1 MVGIKSF
8 QESFSIEAFRS
19 KSVTTR
25 AKEGQEGQEAIESI
39 KSRESFSFS
48 MNYSKAMQVIEGESK
63 QESLKSMSMEF
74 SISVDFSGKL
84 SASPIS
90 QAEASQSAGNDDPF
104 SPENTAGRII
114 DFIKQ
119 AFSFTKA
126 FGDNPL
132 KSDDDI
138 SSFRT
143 AQEDAVKKGF
153 GQARNLLGD
162 VDDDINGGINSTFDL
177 VFKGLED
184 FFNSIGQDDSEEEPD
199 DDVTSTDPANGSY
212 YSSQSFSLSYQVSMS
227 AEGNFS
233 EDELNSF
240 IDDSFN
246 QVQDIFGKFIGG
258 DEEGSSFNPFDLF
271 ASDEFNNDKI
281 SNLLET

>member
-8 QESFSIEAFRS
+8 QESFSLDAFRS
-19 KSVTTR
+19 KSVSTK
-25 AKEGQEGQEAIESI
+25 AKQGQEGVESV
-39 KSRESFSFS
+39 KSHESYSFS
-48 MNYSKAMQVIEGESK
+48 MNYTKAMQVIEGESK
-63 QESLKSMSMEF
+63 QESLKSMSLDF
-74 SISVDFSGKL
+74 SISVDYSGRL
-84 SASPIS
+84 SASPLS
-90 QAEASQSAGNDDPF
+90 QEEAAQQTEDDDPF
-104 SPENTAGRII
+104 SPENTANRIV

-126 FGDNPL
+126 FGENPL
-132 KSDDDI
+132 ESSDDI
-138 SSFRT
+138 LNFRT
-143 AQEDAVKKGF
+143 AQEDAVKQGF

-162 VDDDINGGINSTFDL
+162 VDEDIDGGINSTYDL

-184 FFNSIGQDDSEEEPD
+184 FFNGINGEDSEEETD
-199 DDVTSTDPANGSY
+199 EVASTEDPSNGNF
-212 YSSQSFSLSYQVSMS
+212 YSSQSFSLSYQVSVN

-258 DEEGSSFNPFDLF
+258 EDEGAFNPFDLIS
-271 ASDEFNNDKI
+271 AEGLNNDKI
-281 SNLLET
+281 SNLLEA